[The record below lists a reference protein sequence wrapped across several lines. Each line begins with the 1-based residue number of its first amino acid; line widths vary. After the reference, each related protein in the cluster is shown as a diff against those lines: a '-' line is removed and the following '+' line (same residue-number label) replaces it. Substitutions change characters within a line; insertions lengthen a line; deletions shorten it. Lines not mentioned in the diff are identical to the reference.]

1 VDYNACLLDGPD
13 LRGALLDQERMLDD
27 SVKSMKRVIDS
38 FNRVRETGLSHSEA
52 LLAFGR
58 AISELG
64 AGSSDSTDAGKPS
77 SSVGALKAER
87 EMASFFV
94 QLSQDLEYI
103 EEARRRWLANSQRLF
118 VDELNSQR
126 AKIKAFLS
134 DTRREYYEE
143 TRRFYHNQER
153 ALAKAAPQER
163 DMDVERIEYFG
174 RTYEYV
180 KALQFRQAMNK
191 SRFFEI
197 IASLQS
203 VWKCFYQECN
213 DNLGDREQQMHHMN
227 KSVMLFNSSVESAEK
242 ELDENKQQLLSS
254 QLLPASLR
262 TSSGQHEGYLLL
274 AQKKL
279 GIPTS
284 WQRCYCT
291 LILESRHISLQ
302 PYSPANPAGSSAA
315 AAPISGF
322 VSSVTEDT
330 SSGRKFTFEVATIE
344 GRSLLLQAYSNSN
357 FRAWVQALS
366 GQRGS
371 VSDEQLPGQA
381 DADRLIACLRSLE
394 SRGLQ
399 EEGLYRVEGQ
409 NREVEELLQSFVL
422 GGSPCNLET
431 VGERVLSTCI
441 KRYLKRLPQ
450 PLLTFDFVEYLINS
464 SDPAND
470 SQSHRPLAELRDR
483 LSTDK
488 LPAVNR
494 RLLAELL
501 QHLRRVADQ
510 STANRMPADN
520 LAMVFAP
527 TLCWP
532 RQMNLQSVQLCAVE
546 GKQLLLLLMQKAEE
560 LLPDLFQSEA
570 SPTDDAASPSSDVE
584 SRAPVLRQ
592 ASGDDII
599 ESANKSG
606 SFGRGGSRLH
616 QAGQLAFSLADG
628 PRCCARTLY
637 PCTADAEGDLSF
649 SASEL
654 VYDVHRI
661 DGVEG
666 WCCGVIGGRRGIIPL
681 NYVQML

>member
-1 VDYNACLLDGPD
+1 MRIVDYNACLLDGPD

-103 EEARRRWLANSQRLF
+103 EEARSLCHLSLLIAESNQDDLIISSLAARRWLQNSQRLF
-118 VDELNSQR
+118 
-126 AKIKAFLS
+126 
-134 DTRREYYEE
+134 
-143 TRRFYHNQER
+143 
-153 ALAKAAPQER
+153 
-163 DMDVERIEYFG
+163 YFG

-291 LILESRHISLQ
+291 LTLESRHISLQ

-315 AAPISGF
+315 AAPISGV

-371 VSDEQLPGQA
+371 VSDEQA
-381 DADRLIACLRSLE
+381 DADRLIACLRALE

-470 SQSHRPLAELRDR
+470 SQSHRPLAKLRDR

-510 STANRMPADN
+510 SAANRMPADN

-546 GKQLLLLLMQKAEE
+546 GKQLL
-560 LLPDLFQSEA
+560 
-570 SPTDDAASPSSDVE
+570 
-584 SRAPVLRQ
+584 
-592 ASGDDII
+592 
-599 ESANKSG
+599 
-606 SFGRGGSRLH
+606 
-616 QAGQLAFSLADG
+616 
-628 PRCCARTLY
+628 
-637 PCTADAEGDLSF
+637 
-649 SASEL
+649 
-654 VYDVHRI
+654 
-661 DGVEG
+661 
-666 WCCGVIGGRRGIIPL
+666 
-681 NYVQML
+681 